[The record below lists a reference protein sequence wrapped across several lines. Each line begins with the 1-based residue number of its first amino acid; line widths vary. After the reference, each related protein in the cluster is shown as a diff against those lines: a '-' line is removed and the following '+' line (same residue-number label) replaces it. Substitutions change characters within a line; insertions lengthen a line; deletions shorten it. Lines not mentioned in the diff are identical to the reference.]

1 MIIVWV
7 VLGTCH
13 AKIVWKTKPQEFQMV
28 KENEKVQLNCEFK
41 EEQSKDDT
49 DLTKNLANNF
59 VIWYKDGH
67 SQNILALNDRL
78 ANLNSNYEIN
88 GTYNLVIKNL
98 TRNDSGLYTCQL
110 FQSKNMLA
118 TVNLT
123 VLGKQIFCI
132 HIILVLFSIFNACI
146 SDPNLNSNQKIS

>member
-1 MIIVWV
+1 MIV
-7 VLGTCH
+7 VCLAVEICH

-28 KENEKVQLNCEFK
+28 KENEHVQLNCEFK
-41 EEQSKDDT
+41 EEQSRDDNE
-49 DLTKNLANNF
+49 LTKNLANNF

-110 FQSKNMLA
+110 FQSKDMLA

-123 VLGKQIFCI
+123 VLGNYIFF
-132 HIILVLFSIFNACI
+132 ILKYIKVKYVSTCLHFQSKFESESI
-146 SDPNLNSNQKIS
+146 